1 VTRWNET
8 ARNVAMNLMETTMS
22 TPPGRVPEAPSLM
35 TMITGAWASQ
45 AICVAARLGLADLL
59 HDEARHVADLAVA
72 TKTDPSALARLLRA
86 LSALGVFSEIEPGV
100 FACAAPGEQLRTDVA
115 GSLRNLAMFVGS
127 EDARMAWSDLIYSV
141 RTGNSAFRKIFGT
154 STFEHRASRPEEAW
168 IFNEAMAE
176 MTRQAGNATV
186 AAYDFNRFKTIVD
199 VGGGNG
205 ALLSVVL
212 SRCPGLNG
220 TIFDIPSGTSDAS
233 EALTTA
239 GLSNRC
245 RIVHGDFFKTV
256 PPGAD
261 AYILK
266 SVIHDWDDASSRNI
280 LTNCAAAMAVDS
292 RLLLIEQVLPAR
304 VNAIPA
310 HRRAFL
316 TDLNMLV
323 MTTGCERTD
332 AHYRDLLAS
341 SGLSV
346 ETIVPTASPFSVI
359 EARRII

>member
-1 VTRWNET
+1 VRRWNET
-8 ARNVAMNLMETTMS
+8 ARKVAMNIMEVTVS
-22 TPPGRVPEAPSLM
+22 TPPDPVPEAPSLM
-35 TMITGAWASQ
+35 PMLTGAWASQ

-59 HDEARHVADLAVA
+59 HDKARHVADLAVA
-72 TKTDPSALARLLRA
+72 TETDPSALARLLRA

-100 FACAAPGEQLRTDVA
+100 FACAALGEQLRADVA

-127 EDARMAWSDLIYSV
+127 DDIRRAWSDLAYSV

-154 STFEHRASRPEEAW
+154 STFEHRASRPEEAR

-176 MTRQAGNATV
+176 MTRQAGNAAV

-220 TIFDIPSGTSDAS
+220 TIFDLPSGTSDAS
-233 EALTTA
+233 EALAAA
-239 GLSNRC
+239 GLSDRC

-280 LTNCAAAMAVDS
+280 LTNFAAAMTADS

-304 VNAIPA
+304 VEAIPA

-341 SGLSV
+341 RGLSV
-346 ETIVPTASPFSVI
+346 ETIVATASPFSLI